1 VTILARRSAAKG
13 ETAGAGASFK
23 RALIGGSF
31 KHALIGALG
40 IVAVG
45 ASFFAAPGLA
55 GLAGAALAL
64 NMLAIAVI
72 DWRLFII
79 PDQLNALALA
89 LGLLA
94 VGFEDRGER
103 LTLTLDAAIRGAT
116 MAALFLAFRFA
127 YRRLRGREGMGLG
140 DVKLAGVAGVWLDW
154 PSLPIAVEI
163 AALAALGFV
172 LSRHIQARRALDPLT
187 KLPFGA
193 FFAPAIWFC
202 WTWARC
208 WS

>member
-1 VTILARRSAAKG
+1 VNRLAGLSAAKS
-13 ETAGAGASFK
+13 GADGGGGFSK
-23 RALIGGSF
+23 RA
-31 KHALIGALG
+31 AIGALG
-40 IVAVG
+40 LFGIG
-45 ASFFAAPGLA
+45 ASFYVAPGLV

-79 PDQLNALALA
+79 PDELSALALA
-89 LGLLA
+89 SGLAA
-94 VGFEDRGER
+94 VGFERPNEM
-103 LTLTLDAAIRGAT
+103 LASALDASVRGAT
-116 MAALFLAFRFA
+116 MAALFFAFRFA
-127 YRRLRGREGMGLG
+127 YRRLRRREGMGLG

-163 AALAALGFV
+163 AALAALAFI
-172 LSRHIQARRALDPLT
+172 LSRHIQAGRALDPLM

-193 FFAPAIWFC
+193 FFAPAIWIC
-202 WTWARC
+202 WLLARL